1 MEPRKHL
8 WLPVMAAAVLA
19 AGLAMPAAS
28 AFNPQPD
35 PPGKLRAGQKTI
47 GNPEIRKN
55 RRVIG
60 DSNTRKNRGAV
71 GDPNQVG
78 DPGLRAIGDPD
89 IRWRKGPPTPGPR

>member
-8 WLPVMAAAVLA
+8 WLPAMAVAVLA
-19 AGLAMPAAS
+19 AGLAMPAAY

-55 RRVIG
+55 RR
-60 DSNTRKNRGAV
+60 
-71 GDPNQVG
+71 
-78 DPGLRAIGDPD
+78 AIGDPD
-89 IRWRKGPPTPGPR
+89 IRHRKVLPPPDQDKTKFKRGFPLLKL